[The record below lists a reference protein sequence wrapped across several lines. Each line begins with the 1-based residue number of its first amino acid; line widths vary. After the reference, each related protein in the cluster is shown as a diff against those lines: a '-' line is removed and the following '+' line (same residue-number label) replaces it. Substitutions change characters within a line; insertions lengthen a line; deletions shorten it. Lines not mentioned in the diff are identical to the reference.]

1 MTGRHAQGARSPDE
15 AGSSPEGD
23 ARATSGDRSPGASG
37 DRPRAPKT
45 LGGGPHLEAPE
56 AEALLVALT
65 LSPATYS
72 RNRFFEM
79 YRSPEVQ
86 RARRRAGQLRSVVT
100 ALASEA
106 AAASAGRLLS
116 LETAEDGGAVLV
128 YDVPSIGMR
137 RTVRLRPIEL
147 SLLRYCVGRG
157 RGDRTPPELRAES
170 VDLERIAAAL
180 QRLSPVL
187 PAAAPSN
194 EV

>member
-1 MTGRHAQGARSPDE
+1 MTGRHAQGACSPDE
-15 AGSSPEGD
+15 AGASSEEHVL
-23 ARATSGDRSPGASG
+23 ATPDDRSHAASG
-37 DRPRAPKT
+37 DRPRGPKR

-100 ALASEA
+100 AFASDA
-106 AAASAGRLLS
+106 AAACAGRLLS
-116 LETAEDGGAVLV
+116 LAPAEDGGAVLV
-128 YDVPSIGMR
+128 YDVPSLGMR
-137 RTVRLRPIEL
+137 RTVSLRPIEL

-157 RGDRTPPELRAES
+157 RGERTPPELLAES
-170 VDLERIAAAL
+170 SDLERIGAAL
-180 QRLSPVL
+180 QRLSPV